1 MNGSSLMNTE
11 PERGRNPRRPLLL
24 VLVGLISYAFF
35 LLANLPAALV
45 WQHLASPAL
54 PVQLANV
61 RGTLWAGVAGS
72 VTVTVNRKPLV
83 LPELSWRI
91 GPVLQLLQGKL
102 PLTVTLGGPSD
113 ELEASGHLTLSRT
126 TVTMDNTTLAMPA
139 QWLVDAV
146 GNPFPGSVT
155 GNIAVQLAQLAIS
168 RQGCSSLQGQ
178 VSLSDI
184 ELHSPFG
191 TFMVGQVLAPLE
203 CRNQSLVANV
213 SQSAGDISS
222 EGTFTLD
229 HQGNYRY
236 QGDATTHS
244 STPSALTQA
253 LSMITREHQGRWPLR
268 FSGQL
273 D

>member
-1 MNGSSLMNTE
+1 MNDSSLMNTK
-11 PERGRNPRRPLLL
+11 PEGGTKPRRPLLL

-35 LLANLPAALV
+35 LLANLPAAVV
-45 WQHLASPAL
+45 WQHFASPAL

-61 RGTLWAGVAGS
+61 RGTLWAGSAGS
-72 VTVTVNRKPLV
+72 VTVTINNKPLV

-91 GPVLQLLQGKL
+91 SPVVQLLLGKL

-113 ELEASGHLTLSRT
+113 AIEASGQLTLSRT
-126 TVTMDNTTLAMPA
+126 TLTVDNTTLDMQA
-139 QWLVDAV
+139 QWLVDAI
-146 GNPFPGSVT
+146 GNPLPGSVS
-155 GNIAVQLAQLAIS
+155 GNITVQLAQLAIS
-168 RQGCSSLQGQ
+168 RQGCSTVRGE

-191 TFMVGQVLAPLE
+191 PFMVGDVLAPLE

-229 HQGNYRY
+229 NQGNYRY
-236 QGDATTHS
+236 QGDATTDS
-244 STPSALTQA
+244 STPPALTQA
-253 LSMITREHQGRWPLR
+253 LSMISRENQGRWPLR
-268 FSGQL
+268 FSGRL
-273 D
+273 Y